1 MARTEITPLLVSTS
15 DESADSRSMSR
26 GNSTGMTPDTYHTN
40 AIIRAFANSS
50 IWRSKLK
57 EKREPANLTASP
69 LARCLS
75 LSLISRSGDLTK
87 TRELHST
94 NYLSA
99 GVSAA
104 ERPIVTTE
112 QPANLAGTG
121 VTKQGA
127 LARPLAYPVV
137 IGSL

>member
-1 MARTEITPLLVSTS
+1 MEKQTQRKKRAGKS
-15 DESADSRSMSR
+15 DR
-26 GNSTGMTPDTYHTN
+26 
-40 AIIRAFANSS
+40 
-50 IWRSKLK
+50 L
-57 EKREPANLTASP
+57 SP
-69 LARCLS
+69 LPVAFSLS
-75 LSLISRSGDLTK
+75 LS
-87 TRELHST
+87 

-112 QPANLAGTG
+112 QPANPAGAG

>member
-1 MARTEITPLLVSTS
+1 MEEQTRKKRKSQLKLLLTSCRYISRNGALTTSTS
-15 DESADSRSMSR
+15 
-26 GNSTGMTPDTYHTN
+26 
-40 AIIRAFANSS
+40 
-50 IWRSKLK
+50 
-57 EKREPANLTASP
+57 
-69 LARCLS
+69 
-75 LSLISRSGDLTK
+75 
-87 TRELHST
+87 RELRSIY
-94 NYLSA
+94 YLSA

-112 QPANLAGTG
+112 QPANLAGAG

>member
-1 MARTEITPLLVSTS
+1 MEEHTQRKKESQLTLLLLLPVTC
-15 DESADSRSMSR
+15 
-26 GNSTGMTPDTYHTN
+26 
-40 AIIRAFANSS
+40 
-50 IWRSKLK
+50 L
-57 EKREPANLTASP
+57 L
-69 LARCLS
+69 LS
-75 LSLISRSGDLTK
+75 LS
-87 TRELHST
+87 

-127 LARPLAYPVV
+127 PARPLAYPVV

>member
-1 MARTEITPLLVSTS
+1 M
-15 DESADSRSMSR
+15 
-26 GNSTGMTPDTYHTN
+26 
-40 AIIRAFANSS
+40 
-50 IWRSKLK
+50 
-57 EKREPANLTASP
+57 
-69 LARCLS
+69 
-75 LSLISRSGDLTK
+75 K

-94 NYLSA
+94 YYLSA

-121 VTKQGA
+121 VTKRGA

>member
-1 MARTEITPLLVSTS
+1 MEEQTRRKKKSQLTLLLTSCRYISRNGALVTSTS
-15 DESADSRSMSR
+15 
-26 GNSTGMTPDTYHTN
+26 
-40 AIIRAFANSS
+40 
-50 IWRSKLK
+50 
-57 EKREPANLTASP
+57 
-69 LARCLS
+69 
-75 LSLISRSGDLTK
+75 
-87 TRELHST
+87 RELRSIY
-94 NYLSA
+94 YLSA

-121 VTKQGA
+121 VTKLGA

>member
-1 MARTEITPLLVSTS
+1 MPVTFL
-15 DESADSRSMSR
+15 SR
-26 GNSTGMTPDTYHTN
+26 
-40 AIIRAFANSS
+40 A
-50 IWRSKLK
+50 
-57 EKREPANLTASP
+57 
-69 LARCLS
+69 
-75 LSLISRSGDLTK
+75 RSGALSKTRALHSIDRNGDL

>member
-1 MARTEITPLLVSTS
+1 MEKQTQRKKRAGKSDRLSSCPLL
-15 DESADSRSMSR
+15 
-26 GNSTGMTPDTYHTN
+26 
-40 AIIRAFANSS
+40 AF
-50 IWRSKLK
+50 
-57 EKREPANLTASP
+57 
-69 LARCLS
+69 S
-75 LSLISRSGDLTK
+75 LS
-87 TRELHST
+87 

-112 QPANLAGTG
+112 QPANLAGAGANLAGAG